1 MTSKKINAMILQIIT
16 KLEFRDMNKWVIAY
30 PNIYIY
36 IYIFFF
42 FKTSINGGRKFE
54 SWIF

>member
-30 PNIYIY
+30 TN
-36 IYIFFF
+36 FFF
-42 FKTSINGGRKFE
+42 FKTSIIGGRE
-54 SWIF
+54 I

>member
-36 IYIFFF
+36 IYIY
-42 FKTSINGGRKFE
+42 FKTSIIGGRKFE

>member
-30 PNIYIY
+30 TIF
-36 IYIFFF
+36 FFF
-42 FKTSINGGRKFE
+42 FKTSIIGGRE
-54 SWIF
+54 I